1 MSQAASSE
9 PKTGT
14 ARTDISRLLDAVIQ
28 YDASDLHLA
37 VGRPPAV
44 RVNGTL
50 HNLGKHGLTEEDTL
64 KLMKSITNESQQQ
77 ELAEHGGSEFG
88 MAYQDKARF
97 RVSVFKQKG
106 AVGIVL
112 RLIPSKM
119 RTFEEIGL
127 PPVMK
132 DICSRPRGLVLV
144 TGPTGSGKT
153 TSLASMIDF
162 INSERADHIV
172 TIEDPIEY
180 FHTHRKCVV
189 TQREVGRDVPGFAE
203 ALRRTLRQDPDVILV
218 GEMRDLD
225 TIQTAITAAETG
237 HLVFGTLHTT
247 GAAETINRIVD
258 AFPANQQ
265 NQIRAQL
272 AATIIAVISQTLIP
286 RADKK
291 GRIAAFELMFTND
304 AIRHLLLK
312 GETNK
317 INSHIQ
323 TGAKEGMILL
333 DDYLFNLWASQH
345 IDYHEMMRR
354 SQDPQTLERKAREYS
369 AAHKNRR

>member
-1 MSQAASSE
+1 MDQEVNKSVAPGGQAKS
-9 PKTGT
+9 
-14 ARTDISRLLDAVIQ
+14 DISRLLDAVIQ
-28 YDASDLHLA
+28 YDASDLHLT
-37 VGRPPAV
+37 VGRPPTV
-44 RVNGTL
+44 RVNGAL
-50 HNLGKHGLTEEDTL
+50 HSMGKHALTEEDTV
-64 KLMKSITNESQQQ
+64 KLMKSITNERQQQ
-77 ELAEHGGSEFG
+77 ELAERGGSDFG

-97 RVSVFKQKG
+97 RVSIFRQKG

-112 RLIPSKM
+112 RLIPSKL

-127 PPVMK
+127 PPVIRDVCM
-132 DICSRPRGLVLV
+132 RPRGLVLV

-153 TSLASMIDF
+153 TTLATIIDF
-162 INSERADHIV
+162 INTERADHIV

-180 FHTHRKCVV
+180 YHSHRKCVI
-189 TQREVGRDVPGFAE
+189 TQREVGNDVPSFPE
-203 ALRRTLRQDPDVILV
+203 ALIRTLRQDPDVILV

-247 GAAETINRIVD
+247 GAAETINRVVD

-272 AATIIAVISQTLIP
+272 ASTILAVISQTLLP
-286 RADKK
+286 TLDKK
-291 GRIAAFELMFTND
+291 SRVAAFEIMFNND

-317 INSHIQ
+317 IDSHIQ
-323 TGAKEGMILL
+323 TGAKEGMVLL
-333 DDYLFNLWASQH
+333 DDYLFNLWASQRVSYQ
-345 IDYHEMMRR
+345 DMMRQC
-354 SQDPQTLERKAREYS
+354 QDPLTIERKVREYS
-369 AAHKNRR
+369 AAKKR